1 MKPDLV
7 DPYLLILPKK
17 EIIQPIPVLVSSPVV
32 FKRSFF
38 INIIMIIILIIGGKI
53 LYSRYKNKAP
63 KKKIPFVSKIKK
75 KSTIQAQNENDLL
88 IQYSSF

>member
-7 DPYLLILPKK
+7 DPDLLILPKK
-17 EIIQPIPVLVSSPVV
+17 EIIHPIPVLATPPVV

-53 LYSRYKNKAP
+53 LYSRYKSKVP
-63 KKKIPFVSKIKK
+63 KKKPPSVSKIKK
-75 KSTIQAQNENDLL
+75 KSTIQAQNENNLL